1 LGIPTIGGMKTAFKI
16 LLLLALFTLACEAT
30 VRWRLHRF
38 AQRVEA
44 GEVTPAETRSLYTAE
59 EAPWMNR

>member
-1 LGIPTIGGMKTAFKI
+1 MKTAFKI

-59 EAPWMNR
+59 EAPWMSP